1 MVKQSQVITKKE
13 NYTMEKKYEKCIKIK
28 YNLEE
33 HMQHTQHKVTQH
45 NIDHKQTKK

>member
-1 MVKQSQVITKKE
+1 
-13 NYTMEKKYEKCIKIK
+13 MEKKYEKCIKIK

-45 NIDHKQTKK
+45 NIDHKQTKKWNTHWIHIFTPIITT